1 MRITM
6 TNETMQRLKR
16 FNLSSNEN
24 LYLSERY
31 KLFENHLHQTV
42 SGEGMVGDS
51 NYLLL
56 WPKSDLE
63 ELNDAYE
70 VQEFLSNVMLIGSDG
85 GEIAYGIDITGRF
98 VRVPFIGMADDQIR
112 IIAEDFDGFVE
123 YVSRVQ

>member
-1 MRITM
+1 M

-16 FNLSSNEN
+16 FNLFSDED
-24 LYLSERY
+24 LQLSERY
-31 KLFENHLHQTV
+31 KVFENHLHQTM

-70 VQEFLSNVMLIGSDG
+70 VQEFLSNIMLIGSDG

-98 VRVPFIGMADDQIR
+98 VSVPFIGMADDQIR
-112 IIAEDFDGFVE
+112 VIAEDFDGFVE
-123 YVSRVQ
+123 YVSRAQ

>member
-1 MRITM
+1 M

-16 FNLSSNEN
+16 FNLFSDED
-24 LYLSERY
+24 LQLSERY
-31 KLFENHLHQTV
+31 KVFENHLHQAM

-70 VQEFLSNVMLIGSDG
+70 VQEFLSNIMLIGSDG

-98 VRVPFIGMADDQIR
+98 VSVPFIGMADDQIR
-112 IIAEDFDGFVE
+112 VIAEDFDGFVE
-123 YVSRVQ
+123 YVSRAQ